1 MKKRKKLSILIPIF
15 FGEEVFTRCLE
26 TLMEG
31 ADGIFER
38 DWEILVYNNGFS
50 EAKRKELADI
60 FPRVK
65 FFGSG
70 ENIGF
75 AKANNYLL
83 EKSRGDFVLLL
94 NQDVF
99 ISSDSILELM
109 IFLENNEKYDCVAP
123 QLKYENGSDQYS
135 CRTFPRSFGFLLL
148 DFLTGGKKYRFFY
161 SPKQSGEVEQPM
173 ASCLLFRG
181 DRLRQLEGFDDH
193 PDFFLYFN
201 DTDLSYRLKQAG
213 GASYFLA
220 SVAAIHMHGN
230 STALLPEPRRL
241 GLWARGLGR
250 FWSKTGQNIY
260 LAYTKAYVLT
270 VVRALLT
277 ALKAIAGKR

>member
-1 MKKRKKLSILIPIF
+1 MYSQ
-15 FGEEVFTRCLE
+15 
-26 TLMEG
+26 
-31 ADGIFER
+31 
-38 DWEILVYNNGFS
+38 
-50 EAKRKELADI
+50 
-60 FPRVK
+60 VK
-65 FFGSG
+65 FFGEG

-75 AKANNYLL
+75 AKANNFLL
-83 EKSRGDFVLLL
+83 NKSRGDFVLLL

-99 ISSDSILELM
+99 ISCDSILELL
-109 IFLENNEKYDCVAP
+109 IFLENNDKYDCVAP

-148 DFLTGGKKYRFFY
+148 DFLTGGKKYRFVY
-161 SPKQSGEVEQPM
+161 SPKRSGEVDQPM

-181 DRLRQLEGFDDH
+181 DRLRALKGFDDH

-201 DTDLSYRLKQAG
+201 DTDLSYRLKNSG
-213 GASYFLA
+213 GHSYFLA

-230 STALLPEPRRL
+230 STALLPEPKRL

-260 LAYTKAYVLT
+260 LSYFKAYILT
-270 VVRALLT
+270 VVRALIM
-277 ALKAIAGKR
+277 ALRAVGGKS

>member
-1 MKKRKKLSILIPIF
+1 MDGS
-15 FGEEVFTRCLE
+15 E
-26 TLMEG
+26 
-31 ADGIFER
+31 GIFER
-38 DWEILVYNNGFS
+38 DWEILVYNNGFFES
-50 EAKRKELADI
+50 KRKELAEMYSQ
-60 FPRVK
+60 VK
-65 FFGSG
+65 FFGEG

-83 EKSRGDFVLLL
+83 KESRGDFVLLL

-99 ISSDSILELM
+99 ISCDSILELL
-109 IFLENNEKYDCVAP
+109 IFLENNSKYDCVAP

-148 DFLTGGKKYRFFY
+148 DFLTGGKKYRFAY
-161 SPKQSGEVEQPM
+161 SPKKSGEVEQPM

-181 DRLRQLEGFDDH
+181 DRLRDLKGFDDH
-193 PDFFLYFN
+193 SDFFLYFN
-201 DTDLSYRLKQAG
+201 DTDLSYRLKKAG
-213 GASYFLA
+213 GLSYFLA

-230 STALLPEPRRL
+230 STALLPEPKRL

-260 LAYTKAYVLT
+260 SAYAKAYLLT
-270 VVRALLT
+270 VVRALAT
-277 ALKAIAGKR
+277 ALRVIAGKN